1 MRKSVALLM
10 LLCSLCM
17 LSVYVER
24 VKEQAVVMMG
34 TEPERPVVVIDAGH
48 GGKDPGKVGVGE
60 VLEKDINLA
69 IAKKLEALLWQND
82 VAAMM
87 LRTEDKDLASEN
99 ATNRKNEDFRERA
112 RLIREAEPVLT
123 VSIHQNSYP
132 EGDVDG
138 AQVFYL
144 TGSEEGRVLAT
155 MLQESLRRELADGN
169 HRVAKANRDYYLLKQ
184 STEEAPVV
192 IVECGFLSN
201 AREAELLSSE
211 EYQEKIAFSLL
222 LGILEYIN
230 TGKDKINQQ

>member
-1 MRKSVALLM
+1 M

-24 VKEQAVVMMG
+24 AKEQAVVILE
-34 TEPERPVVVIDAGH
+34 TEQERPVVVIDAGH
-48 GGKDPGKVGVGE
+48 GGKDPGKVGAGD

-82 VAAMM
+82 VVVVMT
-87 LRTEDKDLASEN
+87 RTEDKDLASEN
-99 ATNRKNEDFRERA
+99 AASRKNEDFRERA
-112 RLIREAEPVLT
+112 RLIRETEPVLT

-138 AQVFYL
+138 AQVFYFS
-144 TGSEEGRVLAT
+144 GSEKGKVLAT
-155 MLQESLRRELADGN
+155 MLQESLKREIADGN
-169 HRVAKANRDYYLLKQ
+169 HRVAKANKDYYLLKQ

-222 LGILEYIN
+222 LGIMEYIN

>member
-48 GGKDPGKVGVGE
+48 GGKDPGKVGVGD

-82 VAAMM
+82 VVAVM

-112 RLIREAEPVLT
+112 RLIRETNPVLT

-155 MLQESLRRELADGN
+155 MLQESLKREIADGN
-169 HRVAKANRDYYLLKQ
+169 HRVAKANKDYYLLKQ
-184 STEEAPVV
+184 STAEAPVV

-230 TGKDKINQQ
+230 TGKEK